1 MKKIS
6 TLLLCI
12 VLAAALAL
20 AATAV
25 GCKSSGTDKPNE
37 NQGDNDMN
45 NDKIIATIEM
55 ENGGVMK
62 LELYPEIAPQS
73 VYNFVS
79 LARSGFYD
87 GLTFHR
93 IIPGFMIQG
102 GDPLGE
108 GHGGPGYSIKG
119 EFASNGFNNTS
130 RSMALPR
137 NVRIPN
143 VIRSSGIKIQVT
155 ALTNRP
161 PVDTTSPFF
170 TGFRLKFQ
178 QNPDRIIKLQQI
190 LCCHIIPG
198 NLQNQLTCTP

>member
-12 VLAAALAL
+12 VLASALAL

-108 GHGGPGYSIKG
+108 GYGGPGYSIKG
-119 EFASNGFNNTS
+119 EFASNGFNNTLKHERGVIS
-130 RSMALPR
+130 WARS
-137 NVRIPN
+137 N
-143 VIRSSGIKIQVT
+143 
-155 ALTNRP
+155 
-161 PVDTTSPFF
+161 
-170 TGFRLKFQ
+170 
-178 QNPDRIIKLQQI
+178 NPDSAGSQFSSCTLPLRT
-190 LCCHIIPG
+190 
-198 NLQNQLTCTP
+198 LTAAMPPSAESLRASKSLMKSLPSKPVRMTAPSLPL

>member
-12 VLAAALAL
+12 VLASALAL

-93 IIPGFMIQG
+93 IIPGFMIKATAA
-102 GDPLGE
+102 PAI
-108 GHGGPGYSIKG
+108 P
-119 EFASNGFNNTS
+119 S
-130 RSMALPR
+130 RA
-137 NVRIPN
+137 
-143 VIRSSGIKIQVT
+143 
-155 ALTNRP
+155 
-161 PVDTTSPFF
+161 
-170 TGFRLKFQ
+170 
-178 QNPDRIIKLQQI
+178 
-190 LCCHIIPG
+190 
-198 NLQNQLTCTP
+198 NLQATASTTRLSMSAA

>member
-102 GDPLGE
+102 MSAARFPGHVRTIPTAQAVSFSSCTLPLRILTAAMPLSAG
-108 GHGGPGYSIKG
+108 SLR
-119 EFASNGFNNTS
+119 ASKS
-130 RSMALPR
+130 LMKSLPSKP
-137 NVRIPN
+137 VRMTVP
-143 VIRSSGIKIQVT
+143 S
-155 ALTNRP
+155 LP
-161 PVDTTSPFF
+161 
-170 TGFRLKFQ
+170 L
-178 QNPDRIIKLQQI
+178 
-190 LCCHIIPG
+190 
-198 NLQNQLTCTP
+198 